1 MKVGKYLHV
10 FKVFSYFSMYKK
22 LKDFFMRYINY
33 YLKAFKID
41 RKVVYSYV
49 VGKYIIIHDDI
60 VFKPIIKVLKSLWLF
75 MN

>member
-1 MKVGKYLHV
+1 
-10 FKVFSYFSMYKK
+10 MYKK

-41 RKVVYSYV
+41 RQVVYSYV

-60 VFKPIIKVLKSLWLF
+60 VCKPIIKVLKSL
-75 MN
+75 